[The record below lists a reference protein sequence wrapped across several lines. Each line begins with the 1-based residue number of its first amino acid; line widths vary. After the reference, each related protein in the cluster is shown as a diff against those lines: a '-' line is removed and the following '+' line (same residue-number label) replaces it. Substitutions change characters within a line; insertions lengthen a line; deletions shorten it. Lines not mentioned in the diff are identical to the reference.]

1 MERTDEKCG
10 VARKSD
16 GLPVLNRQSADDRK
30 SAMDVREQFH
40 WLLLSRLPGCGDA
53 VLRRLLAQHRD
64 PFAIL
69 EAPASQWR
77 AAGAD
82 EALLS
87 QLRGWRIRGD
97 AHPAHQRALR
107 DQERLR
113 DCGADLLVLGG
124 ADYPARLAEIYD
136 PPPFLYAG
144 GDRGCLHGA
153 MLAIVGSRRAGAMGL
168 RSAREF
174 AAGLVEAGYA
184 VCSGMALGIDGE
196 AHRGALRSG
205 GKTVAV
211 MATGIEGRYPR
222 RHRGLADE
230 IRRQGVLV
238 TELPPGTPPRRE
250 HFPRRNRL
258 ISGLGLG
265 VLVVEAA
272 MRSGSLVTARMALEQ
287 NREVFALPHSIY
299 DPGGGGCHY
308 LIRQGAR
315 LVETPADIL
324 EELAL
329 FSEPR
334 LEPKSGPAPVPGIG
348 APEHLRPLYAM
359 IGYAPVS
366 VDELARM
373 ESADPARV
381 LSGLVELQLLD
392 LIESRDGLYMRK

>member
-1 MERTDEKCG
+1 
-10 VARKSD
+10 
-16 GLPVLNRQSADDRK
+16 
-30 SAMDVREQFH
+30 MDVREQFH

-250 HFPRRNRL
+250 
-258 ISGLGLG
+258 
-265 VLVVEAA
+265 
-272 MRSGSLVTARMALEQ
+272 
-287 NREVFALPHSIY
+287 
-299 DPGGGGCHY
+299 
-308 LIRQGAR
+308 
-315 LVETPADIL
+315 
-324 EELAL
+324 
-329 FSEPR
+329 
-334 LEPKSGPAPVPGIG
+334 PKSGPAPVPGIG
-348 APEHLRPLYAM
+348 APEHLRPLYAT